1 MKKFLVRC
9 LVNNGP
15 LKGQLLGYVGRDDP
29 SGGYPFSTSDL
40 EFVHEQYARSYMEWL
55 SKKTEMTTYNTGNK
69 CIPMEPGVFRDKY
82 HKLHGVTAFSYPQ
95 YAMRFE
101 LLELDVSDALFIES
115 KILQIIEVEGR
126 GCADYK
132 TQDQAFYRIVSN
144 QSFN

>member
-9 LVNNGP
+9 LVNDGP
-15 LKGQLLGYVGRDDP
+15 LKGQLLGYVGRDNP
-29 SGGYPFSTSDL
+29 SGGYPYSSPDL
-40 EFVHEQYARSYMEWL
+40 NFIQDHYAKSYMEWVAE
-55 SKKTEMTTYNTGNK
+55 KTEMSTYNTGSK
-69 CIPMEPGVFRDKY
+69 SLPLDVGIFLGDYRKKHQLPVR
-82 HKLHGVTAFSYPQ
+82 TYPQ
-95 YAMRFE
+95 IALRFE

-126 GCADYK
+126 GCEDYK